1 MQEGRQLLAVMF
13 TDIVGYT
20 SLTAADEKHSLNL
33 VETVNHKL
41 KSCIESYHGE
51 WVQQVGDGTLSTFVS
66 AHDALTCAV
75 AIQQEFLAKP
85 IVELRIGIHIGDIV
99 VKLPNVWGSGVN
111 VASRIESF
119 AQKGEIVVS
128 QLVKDALSCH
138 PEFAFDARGAHSFKG
153 VPEPIA
159 VFAIDA
165 ATTQIT
171 RPYDFPAESQKSAS
185 TPNSSAQVSTKVT
198 SAQSSAKNSAQGFA
212 KYKTYALLSVVLVA
226 LIAAVVSTSLFDS
239 ARQTISFKTAG
250 INFDSASNTPEKQF
264 IKSLSRHLSKA
275 TSAQIERT
283 GGSAA
288 PRISIT
294 PDDGTVTI
302 SHANEK
308 LVYDDVNTAFAN
320 LDQVATLIINA
331 QDWLTDS
338 EKHNLALYLD
348 AYRDINRVS
357 NVNDVENLIAK
368 VEYLLATEPENMNL
382 KALNCRLAILRG
394 VVKSASPAEIRDSS
408 STFCSVLNKEA
419 TTKQSIFRDNAY
431 LALIEYYSNIG
442 EYSFAENFLTLIP
455 ENTYDAIIAKTDFY
469 FEQNKLDKVKD
480 TLLRGKE
487 TLLLSSADIE
497 VRLGLYQLMSGNLRL
512 AEQDF
517 KNILSSTPDLFVAQ
531 KHMATTLFLL
541 GKLEDANYFYNDI
554 NSKGATP
561 QTLNNQGTALYFL
574 GRYRDAAR
582 VFKLAMQAMPNNY
595 LYIGNY
601 ADSLQAL
608 PEGQLESTTLYNK
621 AIDVAMKQLLSGN
634 DNTFITLDL
643 AHYFSQLG
651 DFAQADEY
659 FKLFLKSNKT
669 NSEYHY
675 YQAISFAKRNNN
687 TKAIQHISLAEST
700 GTPKQFLA
708 NTPALKPLMTLTEK
722 GQLQ

>member
-185 TPNSSAQVSTKVT
+185 TPNISATALPISSLPLNA
-198 SAQSSAKNSAQGFA
+198 SAQGFA

-226 LIAAVVSTSLFDS
+226 LIVAAVSTSLFDS
-239 ARQTISFKTAG
+239 TRLTISFKTAG

-275 TSAQIERT
+275 TSAHVERT
-283 GGSAA
+283 GGAAA

-294 PDDGTVTI
+294 PDDGSVTI
-302 SHANEK
+302 SHADEK
-308 LVYDDVNTAFAN
+308 RVYGDVNTAFAN

-348 AYRDINRVS
+348 ALKTLDDASTSNEIQNMLEKVTYLQTLSPSKVAYKALECRALIKQQIILQAPLNEFRQATSSSCQSLQDAKDENAKLALAEYYRNLGEYQFASVFLKQIPQNTFDGALARGDQAFLQGD
-357 NVNDVENLIAK
+357 VNEAKRILEAANQELLIA
-368 VEYLLATEPENMNL
+368 N
-382 KALNCRLAILRG
+382 
-394 VVKSASPAEIRDSS
+394 
-408 STFCSVLNKEA
+408 
-419 TTKQSIFRDNAY
+419 
-431 LALIEYYSNIG
+431 
-442 EYSFAENFLTLIP
+442 TLV
-455 ENTYDAIIAKTDFY
+455 T
-469 FEQNKLDKVKD
+469 LD
-480 TLLRGKE
+480 
-487 TLLLSSADIE
+487 
-497 VRLGLYQLMSGNLRL
+497 LGLYQLALGNLEESKRIFKQVLANDPKSFLAKRRL
-512 AEQDF
+512 
-517 KNILSSTPDLFVAQ
+517 
-531 KHMATTLFLL
+531 ATTLVLL
-541 GKLEDANYFYNDI
+541 GEFEASNTYFTEI
-554 NSKGATP
+554 NVTNP
-561 QTLNNQGTALYFL
+561 TIQTLTNQGTALYYL
-574 GRYRDAAR
+574 GRFEDAAK
-582 VFKLAMQAMPNNY
+582 VFKRAIELSQNDY
-595 LYIGNY
+595 LVFGNY
-601 ADSLQAL
+601 ADAL
-608 PEGQLESTTLYNK
+608 YEVSGLTTETKKQYLT
-621 AIDVAMKQLLSGN
+621 AIDIALTNLANGTKDPFMA
-634 DNTFITLDL
+634 LDL
-643 AHYFSQLG
+643 AHYHSQLG
-651 DFAQADEY
+651 EYEQADDY
-659 FKLFLKSNKT
+659 FKQFEKN
-669 NSEYHY
+669 NSRSGDY
-675 YQAISFAKRNNN
+675 YYYKAISFARRSDHKNVTIYIEKSMNEGF
-687 TKAIQHISLAEST
+687 QDVYIS
-700 GTPKQFLA
+700 
-708 NTPALKPLMTLTEK
+708 NTPAFKQYNLK
-722 GQLQ
+722 GS